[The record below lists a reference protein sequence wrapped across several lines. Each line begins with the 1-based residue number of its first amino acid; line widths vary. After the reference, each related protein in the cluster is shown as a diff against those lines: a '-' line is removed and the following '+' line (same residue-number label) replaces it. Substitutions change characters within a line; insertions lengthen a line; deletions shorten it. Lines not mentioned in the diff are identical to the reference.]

1 MGNPEGFCSISDLKH
16 VTRNL
21 EVMGILTQ
29 AMKTRDIQLCS
40 RGEKSQTEKLV
51 NNVVSLKGIN
61 LINILQ
67 TKAITTSMGQ
77 SVDISFK
84 RS

>member
-1 MGNPEGFCSISDLKH
+1 
-16 VTRNL
+16 
-21 EVMGILTQ
+21 MGILTQ

-51 NNVVSLKGIN
+51 NNVSLKGIN